1 MMNRNRRE
9 FLADIGKGM
18 LVASVGPALVAELGL
33 TPAAFAGDTSD
44 RLNFGAM
51 EPLVSLMQDTP
62 ADKLLP
68 ILVEKINSGTELKTL
83 VAAAALANARTFGGH
98 NYNGYH
104 AFMALLPSFQMSKE
118 LPAER
123 QALPVLKVIHRNS
136 RFIQDEGGG
145 HDHEQLHQITPL
157 GKEGHAAAEAI
168 RDLMRKDDRA
178 SAEKLL
184 AARSQESLGE
194 AYNELLMCVQDEVDV
209 HRVVLAWR
217 SWATLDLTGKDV
229 ALTLLRQSLHFCC
242 EAEHDKIAKKRPDG
256 GVRKVLPELLDKYRL
271 LSKSPGTRKADDA
284 TIEKLCQTIYA
295 ESREKAAEAVAAAL
309 ADGFSPE
316 DVGEAIALA
325 ANRLVLRDP
334 GLAKAYPGKP
344 VGSVHGASVGVH
356 ASDAANAW
364 RNIARVANRRN
375 AVANLIVA
383 GYHTAGQAGYAGKPP
398 YPQPEHLDAVKAKD
412 EKSLLAEAEEA
423 IKARNQPHVCAV
435 IHRYGELGFAER
447 PVFDLLLKFACSEDG
462 ALHAEKYFRT
472 VTEEFAI
479 THPAFRWRQLVAL
492 GRVTASEYGFPAPGY
507 ADACK
512 LLKV

>member
-1 MMNRNRRE
+1 MSHRNRRD
-9 FLADIGKGM
+9 FLADVGKGM
-18 LVASVGPALVAELGL
+18 LVASVGPALAFELGL
-33 TPAAFAGDTSD
+33 VSASAAEGAD
-44 RLNFGAM
+44 RLTFGDR
-51 EPLVSLMQDTP
+51 EPLVGLMQDTP
-62 ADKLLP
+62 ANKLLP
-68 ILVEKINSGTELKTL
+68 LLAEKLKAGTKLEDL
-83 VAAAALANARTFGGH
+83 VAAGALANARTFGGE

-136 RFIQDEGGG
+136 RFIQEEGGG

-178 SAEKLL
+178 NAEKLL
-184 AARSQESLGE
+184 AARSQESLDE

-217 SWATLDLTGKDV
+217 SWATLDLTGKEV

-295 ESREKAAEAVAAAL
+295 ESRDKAAEAVAAAL

-334 GLAKAYPGKP
+334 GLAKEQPGKP
-344 VGSVHGASVGVH
+344 LGSVHGASVGVH

-375 AVANLIVA
+375 AVASLIVA
-383 GYHTAGQAGYAGKPP
+383 GYHTAGQAGYAGR
-398 YPQPEHLDAVKAKD
+398 
-412 EKSLLAEAEEA
+412 SEERRVG
-423 IKARNQPHVCAV
+423 K
-435 IHRYGELGFAER
+435 E
-447 PVFDLLLKFACSEDG
+447 
-462 ALHAEKYFRT
+462 
-472 VTEEFAI
+472 
-479 THPAFRWRQLVAL
+479 
-492 GRVTASEYGFPAPGY
+492 GRS
-507 ADACK
+507 
-512 LLKV
+512 

>member
-33 TPAAFAGDTSD
+33 MPAFAGETAE

-51 EPLVSLMQDTP
+51 EPLVCLMQDTP

-68 ILVEKINSGTELKTL
+68 VLVEKIKGGTELKTL

-104 AFMALLPSFQMSKE
+104 AFMALAPSYHMSKE
-118 LPAER
+118 LPSEKA
-123 QALPVLKVIHRNS
+123 ALPVLKVIHRNS

-145 HDHEQLHQITPL
+145 HDHEKLHEITPL
-157 GKEGHAAAEAI
+157 DTKEGHAAAEAM

-178 SAEKLL
+178 TAERLL
-184 AARSQESLGE
+184 AAKSKESLDE
-194 AYNELLMCVQDEVDV
+194 AYNQLLMCVQDEVDV

-217 SWATLDLTGKDV
+217 SWATLDLTGKEV
-229 ALTLLRQSLHFCC
+229 ATTLLRQSLHFCC
-242 EAEHDKIAKKRPDG
+242 EAEHDKIAKNRPDG
-256 GVRKVLPELLDKYRL
+256 GVRKVLPAMLDKYRL
-271 LSKSPGTRKADDA
+271 LSKTPGDRKASDEE
-284 TIEKLCQTIYA
+284 IEKLCQTIYA

-316 DVGEAIALA
+316 DVGEAISLA

-334 GLAKAYPGKP
+334 GLQKAYPGKP

-375 AVANLIVA
+375 AVASLIVA
-383 GYHTAGQAGYAGKPP
+383 GYHTAGQAGYAGR
-398 YPQPEHLDAVKAKD
+398 
-412 EKSLLAEAEEA
+412 SEERRVG
-423 IKARNQPHVCAV
+423 K
-435 IHRYGELGFAER
+435 E
-447 PVFDLLLKFACSEDG
+447 
-462 ALHAEKYFRT
+462 
-472 VTEEFAI
+472 
-479 THPAFRWRQLVAL
+479 
-492 GRVTASEYGFPAPGY
+492 GRS
-507 ADACK
+507 
-512 LLKV
+512 